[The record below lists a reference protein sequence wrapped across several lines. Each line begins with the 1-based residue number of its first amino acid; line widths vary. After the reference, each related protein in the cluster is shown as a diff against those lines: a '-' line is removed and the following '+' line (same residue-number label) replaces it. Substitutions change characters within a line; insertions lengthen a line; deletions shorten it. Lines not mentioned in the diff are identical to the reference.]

1 MSLHLREVKKTY
13 VQGNQK
19 LEILRGLNL
28 EIKKAEVIA
37 ILGQSG
43 SGKSTLL
50 TLLAGLDTP
59 DSGEI
64 EIAGVK
70 TSHLNS
76 VQRTEFR
83 GKKIGIVFQQFHLL
97 SHLKAL
103 ENVALPLE
111 IAKTSEATEKSKIML
126 EQVGLGHR
134 QDHFPSQLSGGEC
147 QRVAIARALVTR
159 PEILLADEPSGNL
172 DVKTGE
178 MVMKVFMD
186 IVRKNQA
193 TTILVTHSLELANLC
208 DRKLHLID
216 GVLQS

>member
-1 MSLHLREVKKTY
+1 MSLSLRKVKKSY

-28 EIKKAEVIA
+28 EIQKAEIVA

-70 TSHLNS
+70 VSHLNQS
-76 VQRTEFR
+76 QRTQFR
-83 GKKIGIVFQQFHLL
+83 GQKIGIVFQQFHLL
-97 SHLKAL
+97 NHLKAL

-111 IAKTSEATEKSKIML
+111 IAGESDSLEKSKVML
-126 EQVGLGHR
+126 DQVGLSHR
-134 QDHFPSQLSGGEC
+134 YDHFPSQLSGGEC
-147 QRVAIARALVTR
+147 QRVALARALVTR

-193 TTILVTHSLELANLC
+193 TTILVTHSIELANLC
-208 DRKLHLID
+208 DRKLQLVD
-216 GVLQS
+216 GVLRA

>member
-1 MSLHLREVKKTY
+1 MSLKLREVKKSY
-13 VQGNQK
+13 IQGNQK

-28 EIKKAEVIA
+28 EIQKAEIVA

-59 DSGEI
+59 DSGDI

-70 TSHLNS
+70 VSHLNPT
-76 VQRTEFR
+76 QRTEFR
-83 GKKIGIVFQQFHLL
+83 GQKIGIVFQQFHLL
-97 SHLKAL
+97 NHLKAL

-111 IAKTSEATEKSKIML
+111 IAGDSDAMEKSKIML
-126 EQVGLGHR
+126 EQVGLSHR

-186 IVRKNQA
+186 IIKKNQT
-193 TTILVTHSLELANLC
+193 TTILVTHSTELANLC
-208 DRKLHLID
+208 DRKLHLVD

>member
-1 MSLHLREVKKTY
+1 MSLHLREVKKSY
-13 VQGNQK
+13 VQGHQK

-28 EIKKAEVIA
+28 EIKKSEVIA

-64 EIAGVK
+64 EIAGIK
-70 TSHLNS
+70 ISHLS
-76 VQRTEFR
+76 PIQRTEFR
-83 GKKIGIVFQQFHLL
+83 GKKIGIVFQQYHLL

-111 IAKTSEATEKSKIML
+111 IAKIPEAIEKSKIML
-126 EQVGLGHR
+126 EQVGLAHR
-134 QDHFPSQLSGGEC
+134 RDHFPSQMSGGEC

-178 MVMKVFMD
+178 MVMRVFMD

-208 DRKLHLID
+208 DRKLHLVD

>member
-1 MSLHLREVKKTY
+1 MSLRLSDVKKSY
-13 VQGNQK
+13 QQGQQK

-28 EIKKAEVIA
+28 EIKKAEVLA

-64 EIAGVK
+64 EISGSIISK
-70 TSHLNS
+70 LNQA
-76 VQRTEFR
+76 QRTEFR

-111 IAKTSEATEKSKIML
+111 IAGDPEAIGKAKLML
-126 EQVGLGHR
+126 EQVGLSHR
-134 QDHFPSQLSGGEC
+134 SSHFPSQLSGGEC

-178 MVMKVFMD
+178 IVMKVFMD
-186 IVRKNQA
+186 TVRKNNI
-193 TTILVTHSLELANLC
+193 TTILVTHSIELANLC
-208 DRKLHLID
+208 DRKLNLIN

>member
-1 MSLHLREVKKTY
+1 MSLQLREVKKSY

-28 EIKKAEVIA
+28 NIQKAEVIA

-59 DSGEI
+59 DSGDI

-70 TSHLNS
+70 VSHLNPT
-76 VQRTEFR
+76 QRTEFR
-83 GKKIGIVFQQFHLL
+83 GRKIGIVFQQFHLL

-111 IAKTSEATEKSKIML
+111 IAGASDATEKSRIML
-126 EQVGLGHR
+126 EQVGLSHR
-134 QDHFPSQLSGGEC
+134 FDHFPSQLSGGEC
-147 QRVAIARALVTR
+147 QRVAIARALVAR

-186 IVRKNQA
+186 IVKKNQA
-193 TTILVTHSLELANLC
+193 TTILVTHSTELANLC
-208 DRKLHLID
+208 DRKLHLVD